1 MRENFIITYFLSR
14 IPQSDMRVHYKP
26 PENEFTLFPFS
37 VIKCRNNDILMIY
50 RYTGPFQK

>member
-26 PENEFTLFPFS
+26 PEN
-37 VIKCRNNDILMIY
+37 DILMIY